1 MPDAVPRFYFLGETA
16 VALALPAP
24 ACLRQQR
31 RIWQLAAQLRHYPT
45 VCDVVPGMNNLT
57 LSLDPAHGDPE
68 QGMAWLREGWQAL
81 AADVSAPSGRWVE
94 IPVWYG
100 GDAGPDLAEVARH
113 TGLSCAEVI
122 ACHSAADYRVYF
134 LGFQPGFAYL
144 GGLPDCLATP
154 RRTQP
159 RILAPAGS
167 VGIGGSQT
175 GIYPAN
181 SPGGWQLIG
190 RTPLRLFD
198 PQGEPPS
205 LLLPGDRI
213 RFVPQEPDHA

>member
-68 QGMAWLREGWQAL
+68 QGMAWLRDGWQAL

-167 VGIGGSQT
+167 VGIGGRQT
-175 GIYPAN
+175 GIYPAH
-181 SPGGWQLIG
+181 SPGGWELIG
-190 RTPLRLFD
+190 RTAPRLFD

>member
-68 QGMAWLREGWQAL
+68 QGMAWLRDGWQAL

-167 VGIGGSQT
+167 VGIGGSQARS
-175 GIYPAN
+175 YPAN
-181 SPGGWQLIG
+181 RPGCRQLSG
-190 RTPLRLFD
+190 RTPPRLFD
-198 PQGEPPS
+198 PPGRPPS